1 LYENNNCVSRAGFS
15 EEKNKE
21 EEQTTTIKVI
31 ELIGTSTKNWEDAAN
46 NAVKEAQETVKGITG
61 LEVVAQTAKVKG
73 GEIVEYRTNVK
84 VAFLVEENR

>member
-1 LYENNNCVSRAGFS
+1 M
-15 EEKNKE
+15 
-21 EEQTTTIKVI
+21 TTIKVI

-61 LEVVAQTAKVKG
+61 LEVVAQTAKVDG

-84 VAFLVEENR
+84 VAFLVKDNR

>member
-1 LYENNNCVSRAGFS
+1 MA
-15 EEKNKE
+15 
-21 EEQTTTIKVI
+21 TIKVI

-46 NAVKEAQETVKGITG
+46 DAVKEAQETVKGITG
-61 LEVVAQTAKVKG
+61 LEVVAQTAKVEG